1 MDTGNIVIVVV
12 DDDDADDDSAFG
24 SFQSG
29 WGIKLQ

>member
-29 WGIKLQ
+29 WGIKL

>member
-1 MDTGNIVIVVV
+1 LMDTGNIVIVVV

-29 WGIKLQ
+29 WGIKL